1 MSDKGL
7 VSRIYK
13 EALQLNHKINTLIFK
28 WAKTLNRHFS
38 KEDVQMAD
46 KHVKRC
52 STSLIIRAHKSKP
65 QGDTTS
71 HSLKW
76 PLFKKKTKQKISVGE
91 DVEKLDPWYAVN
103 GNVKFCGCCGK

>member
-13 EALQLNHKINTLIFK
+13 EALQLSHKTNNLIFK

-52 STSLIIRAHKSKP
+52 LTSLITRAHKSKP
-65 QGDTTS
+65 
-71 HSLKW
+71 
-76 PLFKKKTKQKISVGE
+76 
-91 DVEKLDPWYAVN
+91 
-103 GNVKFCGCCGK
+103 

>member
-13 EALQLNHKINTLIFK
+13 EALQFNHKINNLVFK

-52 STSLIIRAHKSKP
+52 STSLIIRAHKPKP
-65 QGDTTS
+65 QGDITS
-71 HSLKW
+71 HSLKR
-76 PLFKKKTKQKISVGE
+76 PLFKKKTENKC
-91 DVEKLDPWYAVN
+91 W
-103 GNVKFCGCCGK
+103 